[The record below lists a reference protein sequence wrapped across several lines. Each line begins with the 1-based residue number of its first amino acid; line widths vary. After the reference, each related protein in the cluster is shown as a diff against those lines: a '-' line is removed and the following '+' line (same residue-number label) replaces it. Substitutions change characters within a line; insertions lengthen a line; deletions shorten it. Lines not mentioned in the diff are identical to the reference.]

1 MKGVRQLTG
10 RKLLLA
16 DDSITIQKV
25 VNLTFI
31 DEGIEV
37 VTVGDGDTAVQRIP
51 DEMPDLVMADVN
63 MPGLNGYEVCE
74 LVRSDKRTCHIPVI
88 LLIGAFEQFD
98 EQEAAR
104 VGATAHLTK
113 PFQSIRQLV
122 NQVTDLIEASK
133 RSNLPEPG
141 PELDSLPSEVEVLL
155 DNSASN
161 PFEGQALSQF
171 DTFREDRIASIDH
184 PNDPHS
190 DPSADLST
198 SLDQPLAPEPEAD
211 DIEQLYRQSIGEDQV
226 FGKEDFP
233 DLGLD
238 DEMIETSYSSP
249 QAGNDDLDLGLSFT
263 EEETEPEGEAIT
275 RISEAPLE
283 TQPLVQRETSNSRV
297 ADVPTADQSEP
308 KRSDETIR
316 LDPAMV
322 DAQMAEANRLLEP
335 IEPPSPPSGEF
346 ARPIGED
353 TIRMD
358 LRFDTEGL
366 RTSEFDELDLLDIP
380 SETPVEITTPSE
392 AVAMGGK
399 QIVTL
404 SPDLIEMIAQRVV
417 EKLSEK
423 YK

>member
-1 MKGVRQLTG
+1 MTG

-31 DEGIEV
+31 DEGIDV

-74 LVRSDKRTCHIPVI
+74 LVRADERTRHIPVI

-122 NQVTDLIEASK
+122 NQVTDLIEAS
-133 RSNLPEPG
+133 RRPNPPESG
-141 PELDSLPSEVEVLL
+141 PERDTLPSEVEELL

-161 PFEGQALSQF
+161 PLENQSLSQF
-171 DTFREDRIASIDH
+171 DTFREDRISSIDH
-184 PNDPHS
+184 TNDLHS
-190 DPSADLST
+190 DPSAARST
-198 SLDQPLAPEPEAD
+198 SLNKPLAAEPEAD

-226 FGKEDFP
+226 FQNEKFP

-238 DEMIETSYSSP
+238 DEMIQTSYSSP
-249 QAGNDDLDLGLSFT
+249 QAGNDDLDLGLSFSG
-263 EEETEPEGEAIT
+263 EESKPQDELIAT
-275 RISEAPLE
+275 ISETSPE
-283 TQPLVQRETSNSRV
+283 TQPLIQRETSNFLV
-297 ADVPTADQSEP
+297 KDAPTADQSEP

-322 DAQMAEANRLLEP
+322 DARMAEVNRLLEP
-335 IEPPSPPSGEF
+335 IEQPPAPSGEF

-358 LRFDTEGL
+358 SRFDTDGL
-366 RTSEFDELDLLDIP
+366 KTSEFGELDLLDIP

-392 AVAMGGK
+392 SVAMGGK